1 MKLFI
6 VLFILLFSIEFTSA
20 QQRQKTAEKPK
31 FSPFYYHKVS
41 HFRTLPNTKDEIIF
55 LGNSITDYCEWAE
68 LFQNP
73 NVKNRG
79 ISGDVTDGVLL
90 RLDEVTESQPKK
102 IFIMIGINDLSR
114 GKTEEYIFNNYK
126 KIINR
131 IKKESPKTKIY
142 IQSILPVNEA
152 RGKYKNHTNKTQ
164 NVISL
169 NKQLKELAQNTA
181 NAQYIDLFTAFADK
195 NQRLKLE
202 YTFDGLHLNGD
213 GYLLWKSIIEK
224 YVN

>member
-1 MKLFI
+1 MRTVI
-6 VLFILLFSIEFTSA
+6 VLIFILLSSGILNA
-20 QQRQKTAEKPK
+20 QQKKAEKPK

-41 HFRTLPNTKDEIIF
+41 HFRTLPNTKNEIIF

-73 NVKNRG
+73 NIKNRG
-79 ISGDVTDGVLL
+79 ISGDVTDGVLE
-90 RLDEVTESQPKK
+90 RLDEVTESQPAK

-114 GKTEEYIFNNYK
+114 GKSEDYIFNNYK
-126 KIINR
+126 KIIKR

-142 IQSILPVNEA
+142 IESILPVNEA

-169 NKQLKELAQNTA
+169 NRQLKTLAEESDNVQF
-181 NAQYIDLFTAFADK
+181 IDLFTAFADK
-195 NQRLKLE
+195 NQRLAFKYSL
-202 YTFDGLHLNGD
+202 DGLHLNGD
-213 GYLLWKSIIEK
+213 GYLVWKSIIDQ
-224 YVN
+224 YVK

>member
-1 MKLFI
+1 MKIFSVILFI
-6 VLFILLFSIEFTSA
+6 VFSIAFSNA
-20 QQRQKTAEKPK
+20 QQKKTDKAK

-41 HFRTLPNTKDEIIF
+41 HFRTLPNTKNEIIF

-68 LFQNP
+68 LFQNA

-79 ISGDVTDGVLL
+79 ISGDVTDGVLE
-90 RLDEVTESQPKK
+90 RLDEVTESQPAK

-126 KIINR
+126 KIVNR
-131 IKKESPKTKIY
+131 IKNESPKTKIY

-152 RGKYKNHTNKTQ
+152 RGKYKNHTNKTK

-169 NKQLKELAQNTA
+169 NKQLKAFAEKTPDV
-181 NAQYIDLFTAFADK
+181 QYIDLFSAFADK
-195 NQRLKLE
+195 NQRLAFKYSL
-202 YTFDGLHLNGD
+202 DGLHLNGA
-213 GYLLWKSIIEK
+213 GYLVWKSIIDK
-224 YVN
+224 YVK